1 MADGTPAPTELA
13 LLRSELLLP
22 LTELR
27 GDVRLIL
34 QRMDQGDARAA
45 EHGTAL
51 AALDHRVDGIEQTAA
66 SRAELAAVEQRVRD
80 WAEKEI
86 AKARADA
93 AEKRAEDQKRADR
106 RLTIVAISLSTVIGV
121 LAVAVAVIGIIS
133 K

>member
-1 MADGTPAPTELA
+1 MGDDGTATPTEFA

-45 EHGTAL
+45 EHSNAL
-51 AALDHRVDGIEQTAA
+51 NSLDNRVDQVERTAA
-66 SRAELAAVEQRVRD
+66 TREDLAEAKRRLREEMAEQR
-80 WAEKEI
+80 
-86 AKARADA
+86 A
-93 AEKRAEDQKRADR
+93 ADQKRADR
-106 RLTIVAISLSTVIGV
+106 RLTIVGICLTVLVGAIGV
-121 LAVAVAVIGIIS
+121 AVSIIAIIA

>member
-1 MADGTPAPTELA
+1 MGEDGAATPTEFA

-45 EHGTAL
+45 EHGNAL
-51 AALDHRVDGIEQTAA
+51 AALDHRVDLVERTTVTREDLAEAKRKLREEMAA
-66 SRAELAAVEQRVRD
+66 QRAA
-80 WAEKEI
+80 
-86 AKARADA
+86 
-93 AEKRAEDQKRADR
+93 DQKRADR
-106 RLTIVAISLSTVIGV
+106 RLTVVGICLTVLVGAIGV
-121 LAVAVAVIGIIS
+121 AVSIIAIIA